1 MVYHSVTHTQQS
13 RAGCISRW
21 LYCIDLFSCVAASLF
36 NKLTY
41 LLTIASTCVCVL
53 LRTADDV
60 QICWQDVSVV
70 FLCVNLLSSSNST
83 WVFCWATCDSV
94 QFSFTMTR
102 GSHAM
107 CCVDI
112 SMMIA
117 CWLPVTGLY
126 RKGLVYL
133 DVPIADTDY
142 IVGKLMLRILSHD
155 SSVTVCWLSHAA
167 TSIGSMSSN
176 LYCLSVY
183 CKWYRD
189 SVHDTVEENS
199 SGPALFSLHSLY
211 RQFLKTRQKR
221 YRDSKLRRQSR

>member
-1 MVYHSVTHTQQS
+1 M
-13 RAGCISRW
+13 
-21 LYCIDLFSCVAASLF
+21 
-36 NKLTY
+36 
-41 LLTIASTCVCVL
+41 CVCYLEQQTTCRFADKMSVL
-53 LRTADDV
+53 FFS
-60 QICWQDVSVV
+60 VSTYSAKAIA
-70 FLCVNLLSSSNST
+70 LEYSAELL
-83 WVFCWATCDSV
+83 VI

-107 CCVDI
+107 YCVDI

-117 CWLPVTGLY
+117 CWLSVTGLY

-199 SGPALFSLHSLY
+199 SGPASFSLHSLY

-221 YRDSKLRRQSR
+221 YRDSKLRRQCR